1 VNKYNM
7 SSYGLADNQM
17 QKHSALRKALLPT
30 LAVLFGGATFLYC
43 LLWIYNN
50 NWEPSVELGYDAEY
64 VPKEHCQVVTKVEPD
79 SPAEEAGL
87 RPGDKIRNI
96 AGEDLKSA
104 HSLTDVYARH
114 HPGDRVKMTVDCVAA
129 NATVVM
135 TGVFRGHSS
144 LSREGELA
152 GQLGEGVGKTFP
164 IVFLLVGLTV
174 LFLRV
179 EDRNAWLVALLFASF
194 IAAPGLPNWFLGSSP
209 PYRPFALAYR
219 AIFSSLLGPLFYFF
233 FAVFPVRSPLD
244 CRASWLK
251 WVGLG
256 LGVLVAAPGLSTGER
271 HAPLALVKIIGERS
285 ANTLE
290 LTFSYGFLALG
301 FVALI
306 SNAARAST
314 PEARRRI
321 RVILFGTLVGVV
333 PAAAQAAASDFFG
346 FHISLFL
353 SLVLILLLSLFP
365 LSFAYAV
372 VKHRVLEIPAL
383 LKRSARYLAVQ
394 RGFTVVLSLLSVG
407 ATVLFSRSCARYL
420 HPMPQGAMPGGIT
433 IGALFGT
440 VLLWTGTRVHKGVAG
455 KIDRAFFRSAYD
467 ARLVL
472 ENLAHNTRKTRQRD
486 QLAAL
491 LETEIREAL
500 QPSAI
505 AVYLAGSDG
514 RLQLMSSAPQ
524 SIFHPVVSHDRAL
537 LREIERRGEPLQIP
551 PAQSEGSAELPIF
564 GDVQPECLVPL
575 LGSNATLTGV
585 IVLGT
590 RLSEEAYSRE
600 DKRLLASVST
610 QAGIALETIRL
621 GEEIA
626 EHIEAERRTS
636 QEMDFAREVQSRLFP
651 QKLPALGTLE
661 YAARCIPTR
670 QVGGDYY
677 DFLELRP
684 GRVALV
690 LADIAGK
697 GVSGALLMANL
708 QANLRSQYAMA
719 LVDLPQFLRSVNQ
732 LFYENTADSGYATLF
747 FADYDDS
754 TRRLRYANCGHL
766 APLLLRADA
775 GHGLPRQ
782 VERLDSTCT
791 VVGLFSNWDGVVSE
805 VQLRPRDTLLL
816 YTDGITEATN
826 DAGEE
831 FGESRLIETL
841 SAQAHLPVSSL
852 LDALV
857 TAVQSFTPTEQG
869 DDITLV
875 VSHCRS

>member
-1 VNKYNM
+1 MDKCNM
-7 SSYGLADNQM
+7 RSYGPTCNPM
-17 QKHSALRKALLPT
+17 QKHPALRKALLTT
-30 LAVLFGGATFLYC
+30 LAVVFGGATFLYSA
-43 LLWIYNN
+43 LWIYND

-64 VPKEHCQVVTKVEPD
+64 VPKEHCQVVTKAEPD
-79 SPAEEAGL
+79 SPAEKAGL
-87 RPGDKIRNI
+87 RPGDKILNI
-96 AGEDLKSA
+96 AGENLKSA

-114 HPGDRVKMTVDCVAA
+114 HPGDSVQMTVDCVAA
-129 NATVVM
+129 NATEVM
-135 TGVFRGHSS
+135 TGVFRKHSS
-144 LSREGELA
+144 LSTEGELA
-152 GQLGEGVGKTFP
+152 GHLREGIGKTFP

-179 EDRNAWLVALLFASF
+179 EDPNAWLVALLFASF

-209 PYRPFALAYR
+209 ASRPFALAYQ

-244 CRASWLK
+244 LRAAWLK

-256 LGVLVAAPGLSTGER
+256 LGVLVAAPGLSRGER
-271 HAPLALVKIIGERS
+271 HAPLALVRVIGERS

-306 SNAARAST
+306 SNAAGAST
-314 PEARRRI
+314 PEARRKI
-321 RVILFGTLVGVV
+321 RVILLGTLVGVV

-346 FHISLFL
+346 FHIP
-353 SLVLILLLSLFP
+353 LLLSLALTLLLFLFP

-407 ATVLFSRSCARYL
+407 ATLLLALSFARYL
-420 HPMPQGAMPGGIT
+420 HPMPEVAMPGGIT
-433 IGALFGT
+433 MGALFGT
-440 VLLWTGTRVHKGVAG
+440 VLLWTGARVHKGVAG

-472 ENLAHNTRKTRQRD
+472 ENLAQNTRKAKERN

-491 LETEIREAL
+491 LETEIREVL
-500 QPSAI
+500 QPSTI
-505 AVYLAGSDG
+505 AVYLAASDG
-514 RLQLMSSAPQ
+514 RLKLMSSAPQ

-537 LREIERRGEPLQIP
+537 LREVERRGKPLEIP
-551 PAQSEGSAELPIF
+551 PAQSEGSAELSIF
-564 GDVQPECLVPL
+564 GTVQPECVAPL
-575 LGSNATLTGV
+575 LGSSATLTGV

-590 RLSEEAYSRE
+590 RLCEEPYSRE

-651 QKLPALGTLE
+651 QKLPARDTLE

-670 QVGGDYY
+670 RVGGDYY
-677 DFLELRP
+677 DLLELRP

-708 QANLRSQYAMA
+708 QANLRSQHAMA

-732 LFYENTADSGYATLF
+732 PFYENTADSGYATLF

-754 TRRLRYANCGHL
+754 TRRLRYVNCGHL

-775 GHGLPRQ
+775 GNALPRQ
-782 VERLDSTCT
+782 VERLASTCT
-791 VVGLFSNWDGVVSE
+791 VLGLFSNWDCVLSE
-805 VQLRPRDTLLL
+805 VQLIPGDTLLL

-831 FGESRLIETL
+831 FGESRLIDIL
-841 SAQAHLPVSSL
+841 SAQVHLPVSSL

-857 TAVQSFTPTEQG
+857 TAVQNFSPTEQA

-875 VSHCRS
+875 VSHCRF